1 MHELFYFL
9 YPVFL
14 EENVESVNNYAA
26 TNFQYY
32 VQQKYISPFVRII
45 QVVSFQDEHN
55 KLILLLNEVFLVS
68 PEINNEP
75 VEAVIKIC
83 HQVILDHWN

>member
-14 EENVESVNNYAA
+14 EDNVESVNNYAA
-26 TNFQYY
+26 TKFQYY

-45 QVVSFQDEHN
+45 QVISFQDAHK
-55 KLILLLNEVFLVS
+55 KLIVLFNEVFLFS

-75 VEAVIKIC
+75 VEALSRYAIK
-83 HQVILDHWN
+83 LF